1 VGNPKDEA
9 AKHED
14 RVPLDLLEPVA
25 DEQIARA
32 LQQGAQKYG
41 RRNFVQTPIEARV
54 YVAAMKRHIAAWLDG
69 EDDAPDSGVN
79 HLAHVGASVHILLK
93 AMECGSFVDDRE
105 GYAEGAEQED

>member
-1 VGNPKDEA
+1 
-9 AKHED
+9 
-14 RVPLDLLEPVA
+14 
-25 DEQIARA
+25 
-32 LQQGAQKYG
+32 
-41 RRNFVQTPIEARV
+41 
-54 YVAAMKRHIAAWLDG
+54 MKRHIAAWLDG